1 LTGDPINPRLT
12 GLTYHSGVELAGHYW
27 TIAPR
32 LRHSLRP
39 LAPPAGRPFELAVDD
54 PRLGAVRLSG
64 HLREPPG
71 AQELVLVVHGLGGS
85 AESHYMLR
93 AALAAEAAGLACL
106 RLALRGSDLRGED
119 FYHAG
124 LTSDLHAVLAAP
136 ELARYRRLYLLGY
149 SVGGHIALRA
159 ATEPADPRLAAV
171 AAICPPLDIARSSA
185 AFDAPGLWL
194 YRRYVLGNMRRIYAA
209 VAARRPRQ
217 IPLPLAEALRIRR
230 LRDWDDR
237 VVAPRFGFAG
247 ADDYYRRASVHT
259 HLPELRVPA
268 LLAASER
275 DPMVPAPTIRAALDR
290 PERPERPAPRLE
302 VRWLPE
308 GGHVAFPPGIDL
320 GYAEERGLEAQV
332 LGWLRRRGGEP

>member
-1 LTGDPINPRLT
+1 
-12 GLTYHSGVELAGHYW
+12 VELAGHYW

-32 LRHSLRP
+32 LRHSLSP
-39 LAPPAGRPFELAVDD
+39 LAPPAGRPFELAVAD
-54 PRLGAVRLSG
+54 PRLGSVRLSG
-64 HLREPPG
+64 HLREPLG
-71 AQELVLVVHGLGGS
+71 ARELVLVVHGLGGS
-85 AESHYMLR
+85 AESHYVLR

-106 RLALRGSDLRGED
+106 RLSLRGSDLRGED

-124 LTSDLHAVLAAP
+124 LTADLHAALAAP
-136 ELARYRRLYLLGY
+136 ELAGYGRLYLLGY
-149 SVGGHIALRA
+149 SVGGHLALRA

-171 AAICPPLDIARSSA
+171 AAICPPLDLARSSA

-209 VAARRPRQ
+209 VAARRPV
-217 IPLPLAEALRIRR
+217 PLPLGEALRIRR
-230 LRDWDDR
+230 LREWDER

-259 HLPELRVPA
+259 RLHELRVPA

-290 PERPERPAPRLE
+290 PERPSPRLE
-302 VRWLPE
+302 VRWLRE

-332 LGWLRRRGGEP
+332 LGWLRGRAGA